1 MIIVPDGRCAGASD
15 VAIRVQV
22 QRVFDGDGF
31 LGNAWNSDRRAWVNR
46 IPFRLAFIDAPEMDQ
61 PFGRESRDFLDGLVA
76 GRSLDLAP
84 VLKGSI
90 APTFIDPYKRVL
102 CVPFLT
108 EVIQPGRVDYY
119 WQGCCASGSVRS
131 ARSVTRNIELE
142 MVVNG
147 WAWVVERYTF
157 DCEAEYLAAQDDAR
171 QSRRGLWVDDNP
183 EPPWN
188 FKRRQNRRDGKLTRQ
203 GRLL

>member
-1 MIIVPDGRCAGASD
+1 MIIVPDGRYAGASD
-15 VAIRVQV
+15 LAVRVEV

-31 LGNAWNSDRRAWVNR
+31 LGKAWNPGRGAWVDR

-61 PFGRESRDFLDGLVA
+61 PFGPESRNFLDALVA

-84 VLKGSI
+84 VLKGSTD
-90 APTFIDPYKRVL
+90 PTFIDPYKRVL

-131 ARSVTRNIELE
+131 ARPVTRNIELE

-157 DCEAEYLAAQDDAR
+157 DSEAEYLGAQNDAR
-171 QSRRGLWVDDNP
+171 RSRRGLWADDNP

-188 FKRRQNRRDGKLTRQ
+188 FKRRQSRMNEKNKGQ
-203 GRLL
+203 GGLL